1 MRKLTLIIGIYCVF
15 ISAQTMA
22 ESVILNPL
30 QVLNVQTGQLDK
42 TQIMVSNGKI
52 TQMGSNLKKS
62 STDAKVINLPGIT
75 LMPGLMDAHVH
86 LMGNTELKGYAGIG
100 QSSQLA
106 TIYGVQNAKNT
117 LLAGFTTVRNVGA
130 GNFSDVALKDAINKG
145 VVIGPTLF
153 VSGPALGITGGHCDS
168 NLLPHEYNHQSEGV
182 VDSPWEARK
191 QVRKNRKFGA
201 DLIKFCATGGVLSKN
216 TDVNAKQFTLE
227 EMQAIV
233 DEAHNHGMRVAA
245 HAHGLK
251 GIRTAIIAGVDS
263 IEHSSFID
271 EATIQLAKERGT
283 SLAMDVYVSDYIL
296 GEGAAK
302 GILEESLAKER
313 TVGKIQRQNFKK
325 AVEAGAKLV
334 FGTDAG
340 IFPHG
345 KNARQ
350 FKYMVD
356 WGMTSLEAIQSAT
369 IRTAELFDMTDS
381 GEIRENFAA
390 DIIGVTGNPLDDIT
404 LLENIDF
411 VMKNGKI
418 VKQ

>member
-325 AVEAGAKLV
+325 AVEAGANLV

>member
-1 MRKLTLIIGIYCVF
+1 MKRLTLTIAIFCGLLSVQ
-15 ISAQTMA
+15 SMA
-22 ESVILNPL
+22 ESVILNPY
-30 QVLNVQTGQLDK
+30 QILNVQSGQLNK
-42 TQIMVSNGKI
+42 AQILVENGKI
-52 TQMGSNLKKS
+52 IQIGSNLNKKIAG
-62 STDAKVINLPGIT
+62 AKVINLPDLT
-75 LMPGLMDAHVH
+75 LIPGLMDAHVH
-86 LMGNTELKGYAGIG
+86 LMGNTDLKGYAGISE
-100 QSSQLA
+100 SSQLA
-106 TIYGVQNAKNT
+106 TIYGVKNAKNT
-117 LLAGFTTVRNVGA
+117 LLAGFTTVRDVGA
-130 GNFSDVALKDAINKG
+130 GSFSDVALKEAINKN
-145 VVIGPTLF
+145 VVIGPTLL

-168 NLLPHEYNHQSEGV
+168 NLLPHEYDYQSEGV
-182 VDSPWEARK
+182 VNSPWEARK
-191 QVRKNRKFGA
+191 QVRKNRKYGA

-263 IEHSSFID
+263 IEHASFID
-271 EATIQLAKERGT
+271 DATIELAKERGT

-296 GEGAAK
+296 GEGAKK

-325 AVEAGAKLV
+325 AVQAGANVV

-340 IFPHG
+340 IYPHG

-356 WGMTSLEAIQSAT
+356 WGMTPLQAIQAAT
-369 IRTAELFDMTDS
+369 IRTAELFDLSDV

-390 DIIGVTGNPLDDIT
+390 DIIGVKGNPLEDIS

-411 VMKNGKI
+411 VMKHGNV
-418 VKQ
+418 VKP

>member
-1 MRKLTLIIGIYCVF
+1 MKKFTLIIGIYCAF
-15 ISAQTMA
+15 ISAQTMT
-22 ESVILNPL
+22 ESVILNPY

-42 TQIMVSNGKI
+42 TQIMISNGKI
-52 TQMGSNLKKS
+52 TRMGANLEKN

-106 TIYGVQNAKNT
+106 TIYGVKNAENT
-117 LLAGFTTVRNVGA
+117 LLAGFTTVRDVGA
-130 GNFSDVALKDAINKG
+130 GSFSDVALKDAINNG

-182 VDSPWEARK
+182 VNSPWEARK

-245 HAHGLK
+245 HAHGLE

-325 AVEAGAKLV
+325 AVEAGANLV

-356 WGMTSLEAIQSAT
+356 WGMTPLQAIQSAT
-369 IRTAELFDMTDS
+369 IRTAELFDMKTT
-381 GEIRENFAA
+381 GAIRENFTA
-390 DIIGVTGNPLDDIT
+390 DIIGVTGNPLEDIT
-404 LLENIDF
+404 LLENVDF

>member
-1 MRKLTLIIGIYCVF
+1 MKKLTLTIAIFCGLLSV
-15 ISAQTMA
+15 QLMA
-22 ESVILNPL
+22 ESVILNPY
-30 QVLNVQTGQLDK
+30 QILNVQSGQLNK
-42 TQIMVSNGKI
+42 AQILVENGKI
-52 TQMGSNLKKS
+52 IQIGSNLNKKIAG
-62 STDAKVINLPGIT
+62 AKVINLPDLT
-75 LMPGLMDAHVH
+75 LIPGLMDAHVH
-86 LMGNTELKGYAGIG
+86 LMGNTDLKGYAGISE
-100 QSSQLA
+100 SSQLA
-106 TIYGVQNAKNT
+106 TIYGVKNAKNT
-117 LLAGFTTVRNVGA
+117 LLAGFTTVRDVGA
-130 GNFSDVALKDAINKG
+130 GSFSDVALKEAINKN
-145 VVIGPTLF
+145 VVIGPTLL

-168 NLLPHEYNHQSEGV
+168 NLLPHEYDHQSEGV
-182 VDSPWEARK
+182 VNSPWEARK
-191 QVRKNRKFGA
+191 QVRKNRKYGA

-263 IEHSSFID
+263 IEHASFID
-271 EATIQLAKERGT
+271 DATIELAKERGT

-313 TVGKIQRQNFKK
+313 NVGEIQRQNFKK
-325 AVEAGAKLV
+325 AVEAGADVV

-356 WGMTSLEAIQSAT
+356 WGMTPLQAIQAAT
-369 IRTAELFDMTDS
+369 IRTAELFDLSDV

-390 DIIGVTGNPLDDIT
+390 DIIGVKGNPLENIS
-404 LLENIDF
+404 LLENVDF
-411 VMKNGKI
+411 VMKDGNV
-418 VKQ
+418 VKP

>member
-1 MRKLTLIIGIYCVF
+1 MRKLILIFGIYSAF
-15 ISAQTMA
+15 LSAQTIA
-22 ESVILNPL
+22 ESVILNPY
-30 QVLNVQTGQLDK
+30 QILNIQSGQLYK
-42 TQIMVSNGKI
+42 AEILVENGKI
-52 TQMGSNLKKS
+52 IQIESNLTKK
-62 STDAKVINLPGIT
+62 TADAKVINLPDLT
-75 LMPGLMDAHVH
+75 LIPGLMDAHVH
-86 LMGNTELKGYAGIG
+86 LIGNTELKGYAGIG
-100 QSSQLA
+100 ESSQLA
-106 TIYGVQNAKNT
+106 TIYGVKNAKNT

-130 GNFSDVALKDAINKG
+130 GSFSDVALKEAINKG

-168 NLLPHEYNHQSEGV
+168 NLLPHEYDYRSEGV

-191 QVRKNRKFGA
+191 QVRKNRKYGA

-245 HAHGLK
+245 HAHGLE

-271 EATIQLAKERGT
+271 EETIKLAKERGT

-296 GEGAAK
+296 EEGAAK

-325 AVEAGAKLV
+325 AVQAGADVV

-340 IFPHG
+340 IYPHG

-356 WGMTSLEAIQSAT
+356 WGMTPLQAIQAAT
-369 IRTAELFDMTDS
+369 IRTAELFDMSDS

-390 DIIGVTGNPLDDIT
+390 DIIGVKGNPLENIS
-404 LLENIDF
+404 LLENVDF